1 MSNPLR
7 NICLTPG
14 EIESAPELGA
24 LVALDAVLDIAV
36 QILAVASHP
45 ELTDDERPYWLGER
59 SASYAIA
66 KNIVRLSG
74 QMRNAI
80 LQYRVAVAQPCD
92 TTDNSSSDDLDF

>member
-1 MSNPLR
+1 MSNRLR
-7 NICLTPG
+7 NICLTPCD
-14 EIESAPELGA
+14 IESAPELGA
-24 LVALDAVLDIAV
+24 LAALAAVLDIAV
-36 QILAVASHP
+36 QILVVASHP

-92 TTDNSSSDDLDF
+92 TTDSPGDDLDF